1 MDPNVVTAVTAAVS
15 RPLRLL
21 LDRYTCA
28 PSARPTD
35 RLLGAGV
42 RKVRHRPTDLSPE
55 CATGVG
61 DSVKVLGAASVRVC
75 LRTGRYNQ
83 EQ

>member
-1 MDPNVVTAVTAAVS
+1 MYWSVDPNVVTAAVS
-15 RPLRLL
+15 RPLRPL

-42 RKVRHRPTDLSPE
+42 RKVRHGPTDLSPE

-61 DSVKVLGAASVRVC
+61 DSVKPPGAGGRLRCEAAS
-75 LRTGRYNQ
+75 
-83 EQ
+83 E